1 MADPKHT
8 LPPFLET
15 KVTLEKYR
23 GWLAAKAAAHARR
36 DQGRFASWV
45 SGAKYRDAI
54 HAAVL
59 ASNGKDSYTGE
70 ELQWEMIGTY
80 NNAES
85 QLGKHQYKA
94 GFALLPTLDHVVAD
108 DPAAGFCICAWRTND
123 SKHDLNT
130 AAFVDLCKKV
140 LEHHGY
146 SVAKP
151 I

>member
-1 MADPKHT
+1 MVSSKHT
-8 LPPFLET
+8 LPPFLGA

-36 DQGRFASWV
+36 DQRRFPAWV
-45 SGAKYRDAI
+45 SSAKYRDAI

-59 ASNGKDSYTGE
+59 ASHGKDAYTGE
-70 ELQWEMIGTY
+70 ELQWELIGTY

-85 QLGKHQYKA
+85 QLGKHKYKA

-130 AAFVDLCKKV
+130 EAFVDVCKKV

-146 SVAKP
+146 AVSKP

>member
-1 MADPKHT
+1 MGTSKHT

-45 SGAKYRDAI
+45 SGANYRDAF

-59 ASNGKDSYTGE
+59 ASNGKDAYTGE

-108 DPAAGFCICAWRTND
+108 DPAAGFCICAWRTNY

-130 AAFVDLCKKV
+130 VAVVDLCKKV
-140 LEHHGY
+140 LEHHG
-146 SVAKP
+146 
-151 I
+151 